1 MEIVIR
7 IIAFILT
14 RLGVLLNQL
23 LQHWVPSKKPNFPP
37 ITDPVLTKSVIELV
51 TELRRGQVSSKTGEG
66 RRGDTFK
73 MRNLNFAPLPHAADV
88 RAGG

>member
-23 LQHWVPSKKPNFPP
+23 LQHWVPRKKPTFPP
-37 ITDPVLTKSVIELV
+37 ITDPILIKSVIELV
-51 TELRRGQVSSKTGEG
+51 TALRRGQVSLKRG
-66 RRGDTFK
+66 RERGIIYFK
-73 MRNLNFAPLPHAADV
+73 LGILILRLCHM
-88 RAGG
+88 

>member
-23 LQHWVPSKKPNFPP
+23 LQHWVPRKKATFPP
-37 ITDPVLTKSVIELV
+37 ITDPILIKSVIELV
-51 TELRRGQVSSKTGEG
+51 TELRRGQVSLERG
-66 RRGDTFK
+66 RGRGNIF
-73 MRNLNFAPLPHAADV
+73 
-88 RAGG
+88 

>member
-14 RLGVLLNQL
+14 RLGVLINQL

-51 TELRRGQVSSKTGEG
+51 TELRRGQVSLKW
-66 RRGDTFK
+66 RRAGGGIFK